1 MSGGRLIILLASIAL
16 THQAARLHCCLQS
29 SFSSFTW
36 SFGPFACSAGALREL
51 YAQVPAETSRHR
63 YGGKSIPSRI
73 ASLPPKTAP
82 GVTIIRPL
90 CGLDNNLYNALE
102 AAMKL
107 DYPKYQVLF
116 ALQDEQDEAL
126 PVVHMIM
133 DKYPNVE
140 AQVIIGKSKPLG

>member
-1 MSGGRLIILLASIAL
+1 
-16 THQAARLHCCLQS
+16 
-29 SFSSFTW
+29 
-36 SFGPFACSAGALREL
+36 
-51 YAQVPAETSRHR
+51 
-63 YGGKSIPSRI
+63 
-73 ASLPPKTAP
+73 
-82 GVTIIRPL
+82 
-90 CGLDNNLYNALE
+90 
-102 AAMKL
+102 MKL